1 MVFVRGRGVKGI
13 RLDKINSAAPHN
25 PSGLS
30 HEVRVTVTFPKALG
44 AAVRS
49 RVMDAR
55 SGSIIVFVY
64 LKYL

>member
-30 HEVRVTVTFPKALG
+30 HEVVAFPKALG
-44 AAVRS
+44 TAVRS
-49 RVMDAR
+49 RVMAAM
-55 SGSIIVFVY
+55 SESIFVFVY